1 MISVDEALQIVLK
14 KGKRLLP
21 IKLKLENAPG
31 LCLAEDVRSDLNM
44 PPFNSL

>member
-21 IKLKLENAPG
+21 KKVKLENAPG
-31 LCLAEDVRSDLNM
+31 FVWRRTS
-44 PPFNSL
+44 SQI